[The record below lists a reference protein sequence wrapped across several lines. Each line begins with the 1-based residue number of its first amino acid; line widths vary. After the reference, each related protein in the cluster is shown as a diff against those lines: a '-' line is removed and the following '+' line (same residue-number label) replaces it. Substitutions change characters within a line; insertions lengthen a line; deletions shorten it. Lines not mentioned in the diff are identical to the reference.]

1 MLTSPSPLRLNEA
14 QVTLLE
20 LFQHR
25 QMSAEELESLK
36 DTLVSHLTHE
46 LDQEIELVM
55 KKKNLT
61 PADIAKRT
69 ESMNENRT
77 EYIKKAR
84 LRN

>member
-1 MLTSPSPLRLNEA
+1 MLTLPSPLRLNEA

-25 QMSAEELESLK
+25 QMSADELESLK
-36 DTLVSHLTHE
+36 DTLVKHLTHE
-46 LDQEIELVM
+46 LDQEIDLVM
-55 KKKNLT
+55 KREKLT

-69 ESMNENRT
+69 ESINENRT

-84 LRN
+84 QRK